1 MCKHKKNKYVEINKK
16 THLCW
21 SLLFWIEGK
30 EEEKKI
36 CVLFAQLMMMISLAI
51 AKRNKNMNRIM
62 MNEFLPMPITEN

>member
-16 THLCW
+16 TICVG
-21 SLLFWIEGK
+21 LFCFGLK
-30 EEEKKI
+30 KKKKKKKI
-36 CVLFAQLMMMISLAI
+36 CVLFAQLMMMILLAI